1 MYQPALNLLALSYRA
16 VFTIVGGYLTAMAA
30 PHSPMRHVL
39 IGACI
44 GLVIGAAGV
53 VAAASIGGLGPMWYS
68 VAVAVTGP
76 PCNVLG
82 GAIYGRQMS
91 VNSGRRAT
99 IGAADERGRCAS
111 GLFARAVLFEVHVQT
126 APGARRNSPGTRRAM
141 SGAVSPLLVT
151 GEGRDVSNR

>member
-1 MYQPALNLLALSYRA
+1 MITRTGADVGSRPRRIGRSVLAVFVGFVVVVVLSLGTDEVLHLLKVYPPWGEPMYQPGLNLLALSYRA
-16 VFTIVGGYLTAMAA
+16 VFTIVGGYLTAMVA

-53 VAAASIGGLGPMWYS
+53 VAAASIGGLGPLWYP

-82 GAIYGRQMS
+82 GAIYVRQMS
-91 VNSGRRAT
+91 VN
-99 IGAADERGRCAS
+99 
-111 GLFARAVLFEVHVQT
+111 
-126 APGARRNSPGTRRAM
+126 
-141 SGAVSPLLVT
+141 
-151 GEGRDVSNR
+151 